1 MADTPQQYRP
11 ENQLSNANRDTLNIS
26 QPGEGSTNFNWDSV
40 RQAREADG
48 RKTVGADPSINLK
61 DVGLSAASAPLELVR
76 GGAEVFTAGN
86 DLLNREAQQGAKDS
100 PNPLGIDDQMMQV
113 MRANPGNSVANA
125 LNSGVQAVGRAA
137 GAASDAITSGQSEG
151 ARQAAAM
158 PFVERGADGNLK
170 AGAGL
175 FDKDAWM
182 INAIPTVTQLL
193 TTGAFAGLTGAAARN
208 AVEQSVYKKLSQ
220 SLPDEVARATARE
233 TADQAAARAGK
244 TAFVGANTVAAQ
256 GGAAVDMRNQIN
268 DLNFNE
274 LMQSPTFQ
282 SSFAQIDADPQYQNL
297 NDTQKLTLARQ
308 QVADQAANAVTSDPK
323 LLAVNLAATT
333 LGDHTLLNLITKKGA
348 TSGVLAGIGTGAAA
362 EGSTEFAQGATQR
375 YVQNQQLIDTAGQ
388 KIDPMQGVVETG
400 ASNAV
405 LGAGIGAAAG
415 TIGGVRSRGA
425 SEASPSDP
433 TAPPAA
439 DVVSTPDAPPAT
451 ADAATA
457 ATESQPAPTPVA
469 DSPTGPAQSQPDAFR
484 DTPAYLRNDPR
495 IQGFAEDSEVQQALS
510 QQQASPT
517 ADELIQQQIQG
528 GDQGYT
534 PDELRILEEAD
545 RLRQERTP
553 RLPAPGQTSTIAM
566 GGSVREPVSP
576 DEPQAGSGPQFRG
589 GEQVRGQQVIP
600 AERQARAEVG
610 RASRVIDGEVVPGN
624 AIEDKNIIF
633 SGGDQPNIDEQQA
646 GRAPQFRHGE
656 TSGQRNVRQ
665 FSENNPSDNMLMDGR
680 RRIAGTPE
688 SDAVGQV
695 ARGETPSRLQFMA
708 SGRPFSTERSARASR
723 WSKES
728 GAVVEPVEGGF
739 AVRIPE
745 KVNGET
751 RALPDERTQSA
762 EVPAVTEQNQQ
773 SGISADEGV
782 ADAPANQRSSDA
794 TARAES
800 RSGDDLVP
808 VRAAA
813 DADPSL
819 TPGSRFTVPKSYG
832 RWSAGDYRIESV
844 DPQSGDIRLRDQN
857 DKVHVTNER
866 GMRSRIERGIAQP
879 VADESVPARQDNAA
893 DDSGTRFSRSGANLR
908 GGYRLTPESFTASTE
923 SEPQM
928 RRGMSKANVDSIAR
942 QFVRDL
948 NGAAKVD
955 VQVVGSQQEAA
966 ALVPGGIPPEY
977 GTVHAMYQPRD
988 RRVVLVAD
996 NLASAADVRAKL
1008 RHEVLAHHGL
1018 ETVVGADHY
1027 RDIMRAISQTR
1038 GSNNQEIRRAWDS
1051 VRREYAGETQE
1062 TQAHEFLAHM
1072 AEVDTSSGLGAAWDR
1087 LVGRIITA
1095 LRSVGLM
1102 RSNDSSPSEIRNI
1115 LRSIADSF
1123 RNGDNTP
1130 PRGTRQGDTML
1141 SQSSDVKA
1149 ELRDLRDSL
1158 VDKYGLQKLNVTSG
1172 NGVIDLN
1179 LIVAGDKGRG
1189 NGTKALQELMDFA
1202 DRKGLT
1208 IALTPSSDFGGS
1220 KSRLTDYY
1228 KRLGFVENKGRN
1240 KDFEISESMYRP
1252 RIKYS
1257 RAAAQ
1262 DIQQDINRKMGFN
1275 PETGRTEK
1283 AKSFFEKIKATD
1295 KEARKAWLDK
1305 VGKALNTRTFDG
1317 LAPIK
1322 YAEDSRGGINAQN
1335 SAYIG
1340 ARMAAGSGAVT
1351 SATMEYGLP
1360 KYNKD
1365 GGVVERMQGTGKED
1379 SLIGILDSLGNKRE
1393 DFLKWIAGN
1402 RSEQLMAEGRENLFT
1417 AEEIQAMKALRNGNE
1432 QLFDAAKK
1440 KYDAFTRAIL
1450 DFQVDTGL
1458 LSKEMRDQWA
1468 DAWYIPYYRQ
1478 VDEESGQVAGPWTTK
1493 GIANQRS
1500 PAKKLKGGEAN
1511 INDPI
1516 ENLFNYT
1523 AKAIDAGMK
1532 NEAMRRAVA
1541 NLGDTDMMERIDKPN
1556 KFDYEAI
1563 GKTVVKVNLDGEE
1576 NLVRIHDPELY
1587 RAFTMIDLQRSDAAF
1602 MKAARQAKRVLTIG
1616 TTSMPDFILRN
1627 FMRDSLHSWAI
1638 NKDGFKPIVAS
1649 WQGLKKGL
1657 KTDDTL
1663 IDMMF
1668 AGATFGGGYS
1678 NVYDPQGTARTIRGV
1693 LRKKGYT
1700 DSQVRQFESTIVTN
1714 GRQALDKISSGL
1726 DKYKHVSEAAE
1737 NANRIAT
1744 YEAALKSGKS
1754 KAEAAFQS
1762 RDLMDFSMQGAS
1774 KLVINLS
1781 DMLPF
1786 FNARLQGLSKLGR
1799 AIKEDPK
1806 EVGKRSAY
1814 IAGASLALLA
1824 LNWDNDKYEELPD
1837 WDKDTY
1843 WHAFIGDQ
1851 HIRIPKPFEIGLL
1864 FGTLPE
1870 RAVRLMAG
1878 RDSGAKFGK
1887 LVAQE
1892 FANTMAFT
1900 PIPQVALPIAE
1911 SYVNYSFFTG
1921 NPIENMSDANLIAK
1935 ARYDDRT
1942 SMIAREIGELTG
1954 MSPKQID
1961 HVVQGYTGSLGGYIM
1976 GATDFVLRRTGDSG
1990 AVPSARMDEL
2000 PVIKSFF
2007 RGNDPA
2013 KSTHFS
2019 EDFYKMM
2026 TEASEVYSTVRD
2038 YRKQGRIDDANEL
2051 AQENSG
2057 KLAARKVL
2065 NHTQQQVR
2073 QLNQQIEMIKASKTL
2088 TADEKRERI
2097 DRAFDARNKVV
2108 QMVVQRVRPDFD
2120 SSRD

>member
-1 MADTPQQYRP
+1 MADNPQQYRP
-11 ENQLSNANRDTLNIS
+11 ENQLSNSNRDTLNIS
-26 QPGEGSTNFNWDSV
+26 QPGEGSTNFNWDAV
-40 RQAREADG
+40 RQDREASG
-48 RKTVGADPSINLK
+48 RKTIGPDPSVSLK

-76 GGAEVFTAGN
+76 GGAEVFKAGN
-86 DLLNREAQQGAKDS
+86 QILDQKAQQGAAEN
-100 PNPLGIDDQMMQV
+100 PNPAGIPDDLMNVIRQ
-113 MRANPGNSVANA
+113 NPGNSIANA
-125 LNSGVQAVGRAA
+125 LNTGVQKVGELA
-137 GAASDAITSGQSEG
+137 GKASDAIQSGYTEG
-151 ARQAAAM
+151 AKQAAAL
-158 PFVERGADGNLK
+158 PFVDRDKDGNLQ

-175 FDKDAWM
+175 FDKDAWI
-182 INAIPTVTQLL
+182 INAVPTVTQLL
-193 TTGAFAGLTGAAARN
+193 TTGAFASLAGSAARN
-208 AVEQSVYKKLSQ
+208 AVEQSVYKKLAQ
-220 SLPDEVARATARE
+220 TLPDDVARATARE

-244 TAFVGANTVAAQ
+244 TAFVGANTLSAQ
-256 GGAAVDMRNQIN
+256 GGAGVDMRNQIN
-268 DLNFNE
+268 DLSFND

-282 SSFAQIDADPQYQNL
+282 SAFNQIDADPQYQNL
-297 NDTQKLTLARQ
+297 SDSQKLTMARS
-308 QVADQAANAVTSDPK
+308 QVADQAANAVTADPK

-348 TSGVLAGIGTGAAA
+348 TSGLVSGIATGAAA
-362 EGSTEFAQGATQR
+362 EGATEFGQGATQR
-375 YVQNQQLIDTAGQ
+375 YVQNEQLIDTAGQ

-415 TIGGVRSRGA
+415 TVGGVRARRAGE
-425 SEASPSDP
+425 SEPAVQQDSADP
-433 TAPPAA
+433 TVQADTPTDIPAA
-439 DVVSTPDAPPAT
+439 ATDAQPAP
-451 ADAATA
+451 AGA
-457 ATESQPAPTPVA
+457 ESQPTDTTSAQSPV
-469 DSPTGPAQSQPDAFR
+469 GPASSQPDSFR
-484 DTPAYLRNDPR
+484 DVPAYLRNDPR
-495 IQGFAEDSEVQQALS
+495 IQGFAEDSDVQQALA

-534 PDELRILEEAD
+534 PDEIRVLEEAD
-545 RLRQERTP
+545 RIRQQRTP

-566 GGSVREPVSP
+566 EGPVGPAPNP
-576 DEPQAGSGPQFRG
+576 DESQAGSGPQFRG
-589 GEQVRGQQVIP
+589 GEQVRGQRVIP
-600 AERQARAEVG
+600 AERQPRNEVG
-610 RASRVIDGEVVPGN
+610 RANRTFEGEVVPGN

-633 SGGDQPNIDEQQA
+633 SGGDQSAMDDRQS
-646 GRAPQFRHGE
+646 GRAPQFTRGE
-656 TSGQRNVRQ
+656 TSGQRAVREFDEQ
-665 FSENNPSDNMLMDGR
+665 NPTDNRLPDAR
-680 RRIAGTPE
+680 RRVGRVPE
-688 SDAVGQV
+688 PDAVGAT
-695 ARGETPSRLQFMA
+695 ARGEIPSRLQFM
-708 SGRPFSTERSARASR
+708 SNGRPFSTERSARASR
-723 WSKES
+723 WAKEA
-728 GAVVEPVEGGF
+728 GATIEPVDGGY

-745 KVNGET
+745 EANAET
-751 RALPDERTQSA
+751 RALPDERAQSA
-762 EVPAVTEQNQQ
+762 EVPAIAEQNQQ
-773 SGISADEGV
+773 SGVSPDEV
-782 ADAPANQRSSDA
+782 MADAPAGERGADTA
-794 TARAES
+794 TRAES

-808 VRAAA
+808 VRDAA
-813 DADPSL
+813 DAQPAL
-819 TPGSRFTVPKSYG
+819 TDDQQVLERARQIRANNP
-832 RWSAGDYRIESV
+832 ASV
-844 DPQSGDIRLRDQN
+844 DGNNP
-857 DKVHVTNER
+857 
-866 GMRSRIERGIAQP
+866 
-879 VADESVPARQDNAA
+879 SV
-893 DDSGTRFSRSGANLR
+893 RFSRSGANLR
-908 GGYRLTPESFTASTE
+908 GGYRLSPDSFSADTDAA
-923 SEPQM
+923 PQL
-928 RRGMSKANVDSIAR
+928 RRGMSKDNVDAVAR

-966 ALVPGGIPPEY
+966 ALVPGGIPQEF

-1008 RHEVLAHHGL
+1008 RHEILAHHGM
-1018 ETVVGADHY
+1018 ETVVGSDQY
-1027 RDIMRAISQTR
+1027 QGIMRAIAQTR
-1038 GSNNQEIRRAWDS
+1038 GSNNPEIRRAWDT
-1051 VRREYAGETQE
+1051 VRREYAGESPE

-1072 AEVDTSSGLGAAWDR
+1072 AEVDTSTGLGAAWDR
-1087 LVGRIITA
+1087 LVGRITSA
-1095 LRSVGLM
+1095 LRAVGLL
-1102 RSNDSSPSEIRNI
+1102 RGNDVSPSEIRNI
-1115 LRSIADSF
+1115 LRSIASSF
-1123 RNGDNTP
+1123 RNGSDTPP
-1130 PRGTRQGDTML
+1130 PRGTRQGDTMY
-1141 SQSSDVKA
+1141 SQS
-1149 ELRDLRDSL
+1149 
-1158 VDKYGLQKLNVTSG
+1158 
-1172 NGVIDLN
+1172 
-1179 LIVAGDKGRG
+1179 
-1189 NGTKALQELMDFA
+1189 
-1202 DRKGLT
+1202 
-1208 IALTPSSDFGGS
+1208 
-1220 KSRLTDYY
+1220 
-1228 KRLGFVENKGRN
+1228 
-1240 KDFEISESMYRP
+1240 
-1252 RIKYS
+1252 
-1257 RAAAQ
+1257 AAQ
-1262 DIQQDINRKMGFN
+1262 PARDIQQDINRKMGLN

-1283 AKSFFEKIKATD
+1283 AKSFIDKIKATD
-1295 KEARKAWLDK
+1295 SAARKSWLEK
-1305 VGKALNTRTFDG
+1305 TGRALNTRTFDG

-1322 YAEDSRGGINAQN
+1322 YAEDAKGGINAQN

-1360 KYNKD
+1360 KYNKA
-1365 GGVVERMQGTGKED
+1365 GGVVERLQGTGKED
-1379 SLIGILDSLGNKRE
+1379 SLIGIFDMLGNKRE

-1500 PAKKLKGGEAN
+1500 PSKKLKGGEAN

-1541 NLGDTDMMERIDKPN
+1541 NLGDTDMMERIDSPN
-1556 KFDYEAI
+1556 KFDYQAI
-1563 GKTVVKVNLDGEE
+1563 GKDVVKVNIDGEE

-1602 MKAARQAKRVLTIG
+1602 LKAARQAKRVLTIG
-1616 TTSMPDFILRN
+1616 TTSMPDFIIRN

-1678 NVYDPQGTARTIRGV
+1678 NVYDPSGTAKTIRNV
-1693 LRKKGYT
+1693 LRKKGYK
-1700 DSQVRQFESTIVTN
+1700 DSQIREFESTIVTN
-1714 GRQALDKISSGL
+1714 GREALSKIGAGL
-1726 DKYKHVSEAAE
+1726 DKYRHVSEAAE

-1744 YEAALKSGKS
+1744 YEAAIKSGKS
-1754 KAEAAFQS
+1754 KAEAAYQA

-1806 EVGKRSAY
+1806 EVSKRSAY

-1911 SYVNYSFFTG
+1911 TYVNYNFFTG
-1921 NPIENMSDANLIAK
+1921 NPIENMSDSNLIAQ

-1942 SMIAREIGELTG
+1942 SMLAREIGELTG

-1961 HVVQGYTGSLGGYIM
+1961 HVVQGYTGSLGGYIL
-1976 GATDFVLRRTGDSG
+1976 GATDFIMRRTGDYGS
-1990 AVPSARMDEL
+1990 VPSARVDEM

-2007 RGNDPA
+2007 RGSDPA

-2038 YRKQGRIDDANEL
+2038 YRRQGRVEDAMEL
-2051 AQENSG
+2051 ARENQG
-2057 KLAARKVL
+2057 KLAARQVL
-2065 NHTQQQVR
+2065 NHTQTQVR
-2073 QLNQQIEMIKASKTL
+2073 QLNQRIEMIKASKTL
-2088 TADEKRERI
+2088 TPDQKRAQI
-2097 DRAFDARNKVV
+2097 DKAFDARNKLV
-2108 QMVVQRVRPDFD
+2108 QMVVKRVRPDFD

>member
-48 RKTVGADPSINLK
+48 RKTVGPDPSINLK

-86 DLLNREAQQGAKDS
+86 DLLNREAQQGAQGNA
-100 PNPLGIDDQMMQV
+100 NPLGIDDQMMQV
-113 MRANPGNSVANA
+113 MRASPGNSVANA

-151 ARQAAAM
+151 AKQAAAM
-158 PFVERGADGNLK
+158 PFVERGPDGSLQ

-220 SLPDEVARATARE
+220 SLPDDVARATARE
-233 TADQAAARAGK
+233 TAEQAAARAGK

-308 QVADQAANAVTSDPK
+308 QVADQAATAVTTDPK

-348 TSGVLAGIGTGAAA
+348 TSGVLAGIATGAAA

-388 KIDPMQGVVETG
+388 KIDPLQGVVETG

-415 TIGGVRSRGA
+415 TVGGVRARRAGEPQA
-425 SEASPSDP
+425 TEPSSD
-433 TAPPAA
+433 TGSVDPAA
-439 DVVSTPDAPPAT
+439 P
-451 ADAATA
+451 
-457 ATESQPAPTPVA
+457 TEPSV
-469 DSPTGPAQSQPDAFR
+469 SPTDAQTQPTDAQPVQSQVNESPVGPSSAQPDTFR

-495 IQGFAEDSEVQQALS
+495 IQGFADDSEVQQALS
-510 QQQASPT
+510 QQTSPT

-534 PDELRILEEAD
+534 PDEIRVLEEAD
-545 RLRQERTP
+545 RIRQERTP

-566 GGSVREPVSP
+566 GGPVREAVNP

-600 AERQARAEVG
+600 AERQPRADVG

-633 SGGDQPNIDEQQA
+633 SGGEQPDLNDRQA
-646 GRAPQFRHGE
+646 GSAPQFTRGE
-656 TSGQRNVRQ
+656 TSGQRQVREFDEQ
-665 FSENNPSDNMLMDGR
+665 NPSDNLLPDGR
-680 RRIAGTPE
+680 RRISGVPE
-688 SDAVGQV
+688 TDAVGDL
-695 ARGETPSRLQFMA
+695 ARGGTPSRLQFMS
-708 SGRPFSTERSARASR
+708 SGRPFSSERSARASR
-723 WSKES
+723 WSKEV
-728 GAVVEPVEGGF
+728 GAVIEPVDGGY

-745 KVNGET
+745 EVNAET
-751 RALPDERTQSA
+751 RALPDERIQGA
-762 EVPAVTEQNQQ
+762 EVPALTEQNQQ
-773 SGISADEGV
+773 PGIPPDEGL
-782 ADAPANQRSSDA
+782 ADTSATERSDNT

-813 DADPSL
+813 DADASL
-819 TPGSRFTVPKSYG
+819 TEGARFNVPKSYG
-832 RWSAGDYRIESV
+832 RWPAGDYRIESI
-844 DPQSGDIRLRDQN
+844 DAETGDIRLRDQN

-866 GMRSRIERGIAQP
+866 GMRNRIERGVANPVVDENAQ
-879 VADESVPARQDNAA
+879 VIERARQAREQNPAA
-893 DDSGTRFSRSGANLR
+893 PADTPSDGSTRFSRSGANLR
-908 GGYRLTPESFTASTE
+908 GGYRLAPESFTPASDG
-923 SEPQM
+923 EPQM
-928 RRGMSKANVDSIAR
+928 RRGMSKNSVDAIAR

-966 ALVPGGIPPEY
+966 ALVPGGIPQDY

-988 RRVVLVAD
+988 RRVVLVAG
-996 NLASAADVRAKL
+996 NLSNAADVRAKL
-1008 RHEVLAHHGL
+1008 RHEILAHHGM
-1018 ETVVGADHY
+1018 ETVFGTEQY
-1027 RDIMRAISQTR
+1027 NGIMRAIAQTR
-1038 GSNNQEIRRAWDS
+1038 GSNNPEIRRAWDS
-1051 VRREYAGETQE
+1051 VRREYAGESPE

-1072 AEVDTSSGLGAAWDR
+1072 AEVDTSTGLGAAWDR

-1095 LRSVGLM
+1095 LRSVGLIK
-1102 RSNDSSPSEIRNI
+1102 SNESSPSEIRNI
-1115 LRSIADSF
+1115 LRSIADAF
-1123 RNGDNTP
+1123 RNGENPP
-1130 PRGTRQGDTML
+1130 PRGSRQGDTMF
-1141 SQSSDVKA
+1141 SATGAQ
-1149 ELRDLRDSL
+1149 
-1158 VDKYGLQKLNVTSG
+1158 
-1172 NGVIDLN
+1172 
-1179 LIVAGDKGRG
+1179 
-1189 NGTKALQELMDFA
+1189 
-1202 DRKGLT
+1202 
-1208 IALTPSSDFGGS
+1208 
-1220 KSRLTDYY
+1220 
-1228 KRLGFVENKGRN
+1228 
-1240 KDFEISESMYRP
+1240 
-1252 RIKYS
+1252 
-1257 RAAAQ
+1257 Q

-1283 AKSFFEKIKATD
+1283 AKSFFEKIRATD
-1295 KEARKAWLDK
+1295 KEARRSWLEK
-1305 VGKALNTRTFDG
+1305 TGKALNTRTFDG

-1322 YAEDSRGGINAQN
+1322 YAEDAKGGINAQN

-1360 KYNKD
+1360 KYNKE
-1365 GGVVERMQGTGKED
+1365 GGVVERLAGTGKED
-1379 SLIGILDSLGNKRE
+1379 SLIGILDSLGSKRE

-1417 AEEIQAMKALRNGNE
+1417 AEEIQAMKSLRNGNE

-1478 VDEESGQVAGPWTTK
+1478 VDEDSGQVAGPWTTK

-1523 AKAIDAGMK
+1523 AKALDAGMK

-1541 NLGDTDMMERIDKPN
+1541 NLGDTDMMERIDSPN
-1556 KFDYEAI
+1556 KFDYQAI
-1563 GKTVVKVNLDGEE
+1563 GKDVVKVNIDGEE

-1678 NVYDPQGTARTIRGV
+1678 NVYDPQGTARTIRSV

-1700 DSQVRQFESTIVTN
+1700 DSQVRQFESSIVTN
-1714 GRQALDKISSGL
+1714 GRQALDKISAGL

-1744 YEAALKSGKS
+1744 YEAAIKSGKS

-1806 EVGKRSAY
+1806 EVSKRSAY

-1911 SYVNYSFFTG
+1911 SYVNYNFFTG

-1990 AVPSARMDEL
+1990 AVPAARMDEL

-2007 RGNDPA
+2007 RGSDPA

-2038 YRKQGRIDDANEL
+2038 YRKQGRVDDANEL
-2051 AQENSG
+2051 ARENTG
-2057 KLAARKVL
+2057 KLAARTVL
-2065 NHTQQQVR
+2065 NHTQTQVR
-2073 QLNQQIEMIKASKTL
+2073 QLNQRIEMIKASKQL
-2088 TADEKRERI
+2088 TPDQKREQI
-2097 DRAFDARNKVV
+2097 DKAFDARNKLV
-2108 QMVVQRVRPDFD
+2108 QMVVKRVRPDFD

>member
-1 MADTPQQYRP
+1 
-11 ENQLSNANRDTLNIS
+11 
-26 QPGEGSTNFNWDSV
+26 
-40 RQAREADG
+40 
-48 RKTVGADPSINLK
+48 
-61 DVGLSAASAPLELVR
+61 
-76 GGAEVFTAGN
+76 
-86 DLLNREAQQGAKDS
+86 
-100 PNPLGIDDQMMQV
+100 
-113 MRANPGNSVANA
+113 
-125 LNSGVQAVGRAA
+125 
-137 GAASDAITSGQSEG
+137 
-151 ARQAAAM
+151 
-158 PFVERGADGNLK
+158 
-170 AGAGL
+170 
-175 FDKDAWM
+175 
-182 INAIPTVTQLL
+182 
-193 TTGAFAGLTGAAARN
+193 
-208 AVEQSVYKKLSQ
+208 
-220 SLPDEVARATARE
+220 
-233 TADQAAARAGK
+233 
-244 TAFVGANTVAAQ
+244 
-256 GGAAVDMRNQIN
+256 
-268 DLNFNE
+268 
-274 LMQSPTFQ
+274 
-282 SSFAQIDADPQYQNL
+282 
-297 NDTQKLTLARQ
+297 
-308 QVADQAANAVTSDPK
+308 
-323 LLAVNLAATT
+323 
-333 LGDHTLLNLITKKGA
+333 
-348 TSGVLAGIGTGAAA
+348 
-362 EGSTEFAQGATQR
+362 
-375 YVQNQQLIDTAGQ
+375 
-388 KIDPMQGVVETG
+388 
-400 ASNAV
+400 
-405 LGAGIGAAAG
+405 
-415 TIGGVRSRGA
+415 
-425 SEASPSDP
+425 
-433 TAPPAA
+433 
-439 DVVSTPDAPPAT
+439 
-451 ADAATA
+451 
-457 ATESQPAPTPVA
+457 
-469 DSPTGPAQSQPDAFR
+469 
-484 DTPAYLRNDPR
+484 
-495 IQGFAEDSEVQQALS
+495 
-510 QQQASPT
+510 
-517 ADELIQQQIQG
+517 
-528 GDQGYT
+528 
-534 PDELRILEEAD
+534 
-545 RLRQERTP
+545 
-553 RLPAPGQTSTIAM
+553 
-566 GGSVREPVSP
+566 
-576 DEPQAGSGPQFRG
+576 
-589 GEQVRGQQVIP
+589 
-600 AERQARAEVG
+600 
-610 RASRVIDGEVVPGN
+610 VIDGEVVPGN

-633 SGGDQPNIDEQQA
+633 SGGEQPDLNDRQA
-646 GRAPQFRHGE
+646 GSAPQFTRGE
-656 TSGQRNVRQ
+656 TSGQRQVREFDEQ
-665 FSENNPSDNMLMDGR
+665 NPSDNLLPDGR
-680 RRIAGTPE
+680 RRISGVPE
-688 SDAVGQV
+688 SDAVAQV
-695 ARGETPSRLQFMA
+695 ARGGTPSRLQFMS
-708 SGRPFSTERSARASR
+708 SGRPFSSERSARASR
-723 WSKES
+723 WSKEA
-728 GAVVEPVEGGF
+728 GAVIEPVDGGY

-745 KVNGET
+745 EVNAET
-751 RALPDERTQSA
+751 RALPDERTQGA
-762 EVPAVTEQNQQ
+762 EVPALTEQNQQ
-773 SGISADEGV
+773 PGISPDEGL
-782 ADAPANQRSSDA
+782 ADTPAADRTDNA

-800 RSGDDLVP
+800 RSRDDLVP

-813 DADPSL
+813 DADASL
-819 TPGSRFTVPKSYG
+819 TEGARFNVPKSYG
-832 RWSAGDYRIESV
+832 RWSAGDYRIESIDV
-844 DPQSGDIRLRDQN
+844 ETGDIRLRDQN
-857 DKVHVTNER
+857 GKVHVTNER
-866 GMRSRIERGIAQP
+866 GMRNRIERGVANSVVDENAQ
-879 VADESVPARQDNAA
+879 VIERARQAREQNPAEPEESANDG
-893 DDSGTRFSRSGANLR
+893 GTRFSRSGANLR
-908 GGYRLTPESFTASTE
+908 GGYRLAPESFTPASDG
-923 SEPQM
+923 EPQM
-928 RRGMSKANVDSIAR
+928 RRGMSKNSVDAIAR

-966 ALVPGGIPPEY
+966 ALVPGGIPQDY

-988 RRVVLVAD
+988 RRVVLVAG
-996 NLASAADVRAKL
+996 NLSSAADVRAKL
-1008 RHEVLAHHGL
+1008 RHEILAHHGM
-1018 ETVVGADHY
+1018 ETVFGTEQY
-1027 RDIMRAISQTR
+1027 NGIMRAIAQTR
-1038 GSNNQEIRRAWDS
+1038 GSNNPEIRRAWDS
-1051 VRREYAGETQE
+1051 VRREYAGESPE

-1072 AEVDTSSGLGAAWDR
+1072 AEVDTSTGLGAAWDR

-1102 RSNDSSPSEIRNI
+1102 KGNESSPSEIRNI
-1115 LRSIADSF
+1115 LRSIADAF
-1123 RNGDNTP
+1123 RNGDNPP
-1130 PRGTRQGDTML
+1130 PRGSRQGDTML
-1141 SQSSDVKA
+1141 SQSSDYKA
-1149 ELRDLRDSL
+1149 ELRELRDNL
-1158 VDKYGLQKLNVTSG
+1158 VDKYGLDKLNVTSG
-1172 NGVIDLN
+1172 NGVMDLN
-1179 LIVAGDKGRG
+1179 LIVSGEKGRG
-1189 NGTKALQELMDFA
+1189 NGTKALKELMDFA

-1208 IALTPSSDFGGS
+1208 MALTPSSDFGGS
-1220 KSRLTDYY
+1220 KARLTDYY

-1240 KDFEISESMYRP
+1240 KDYEISESMYRP
-1252 RIKYS
+1252 RVRYS
-1257 RAAAQ
+1257 RAAEQ

-1283 AKSFFEKIKATD
+1283 AKSFFEKIRATD
-1295 KEARKAWLDK
+1295 KEARKSWLEK
-1305 VGKALNTRTFDG
+1305 TGKALNTRTFDG

-1322 YAEDSRGGINAQN
+1322 YAEDAKGGINAQN

-1360 KYNKD
+1360 KYNKE
-1365 GGVVERMQGTGKED
+1365 GGVVERLAGTGKED
-1379 SLIGILDSLGNKRE
+1379 SLIGILDSLGSKRE

-1678 NVYDPQGTARTIRGV
+1678 NVYDPQGTARTIRSV

-1700 DSQVRQFESTIVTN
+1700 DSQVRQFESSIVTN
-1714 GRQALDKISSGL
+1714 GRQALDKISAGL

-1744 YEAALKSGKS
+1744 YEAAIKSGKS

-1806 EVGKRSAY
+1806 EVSKRSAY

-1911 SYVNYSFFTG
+1911 SYVNYNFFTG

-1990 AVPSARMDEL
+1990 AVPAARMDEL

-2007 RGNDPA
+2007 RGSDPA

-2038 YRKQGRIDDANEL
+2038 YRKQGRVDDANEL
-2051 AQENSG
+2051 ARENTG
-2057 KLAARKVL
+2057 KLAARTVL
-2065 NHTQQQVR
+2065 NHTQTQVR
-2073 QLNQQIEMIKASKTL
+2073 QLNQRIEMIKASKQL
-2088 TADEKRERI
+2088 TPDQKREQI
-2097 DRAFDARNKVV
+2097 DKAFDARNKLV
-2108 QMVVQRVRPDFD
+2108 QMVVKRVRPDFD